1 MAKKQFK
8 KGDIIL
14 KEGTTGNEM
23 YIILSGKA
31 RVYKTINRKPTEL
44 GFLGPDD
51 FFGEMSLF
59 LHHPRSATVE
69 AMEKIEIMTFNRES
83 FLDIV
88 KSDPE
93 LAAQIITILV
103 KRLHEAHNVI
113 IRLEGEKKSL
123 KVMYG
128 MK

>member
-1 MAKKQFK
+1 MAKKRFK
-8 KGDIIL
+8 KGDVIL
-14 KEGTTGNEM
+14 KEGTTGDEM

-31 RVYKTINRKPTEL
+31 RVYKTIDKKKTDL
-44 GFLGPDD
+44 GILGPDD

-69 AMEKIEIMTFNRES
+69 AMENTEILTFNKDS
-83 FLDIV
+83 FLEIV
-88 KSDPE
+88 RGDPE
-93 LAAQIITILV
+93 LAAQIITILIN
-103 KRLHEAHNVI
+103 RLHDAHNI
-113 IRLEGEKKSL
+113 IVKLEGEKKSL